1 MGFPEYQFF
10 STFNRVAGSS
20 AVPPAEKQNSAS
32 IFLKDVD
39 SNPQPS
45 PYFDLI
51 AAAKSSGT
59 EYWQIWNLLAFRP
72 KAADYLVRLSH
83 EIMHEDAPISVAL
96 RELIAAYTSSLN
108 RCEFCMKAHAAV
120 AADLYNDEALV
131 WSVIRD
137 LEGAAL
143 PERDKAVLRFVR
155 SITLDSGS
163 VNEGDIATLHA
174 AGWDDTSIFYA
185 IAACALFNFYNRFI
199 SANGV
204 KPVSDEAFRRLAARM
219 AQKGYIRE

>member
-1 MGFPEYQFF
+1 M
-10 STFNRVAGSS
+10 NSS
-20 AVPPAEKQNSAS
+20 DLSSEPAIQQRKSAS
-32 IFLKDVD
+32 MFLKDVEN
-39 SNPQPS
+39 NPQPS

-72 KAADYLVRLSH
+72 KAADYLARLSH
-83 EIMHEDAPISVAL
+83 EIMHEDAPISTAL
-96 RELIAAYTSSLN
+96 RELIAAHTSSLN

-120 AADLYNDEALV
+120 AAELYADESLV
-131 WSVIRD
+131 WSVIRGLD
-137 LEGAAL
+137 HSEF
-143 PERDKAVLRFVR
+143 PDKDKAMLRFVR
-155 SITLDSGS
+155 KVTLDSAS
-163 VNEGDIATLHA
+163 INEEDIAALHA

-185 IAACALFNFYNRFI
+185 IAVSALFNFYNRFV

-204 KPVSDEAFRRLAARM
+204 RPVSDAAFRRLAARM

>member
-1 MGFPEYQFF
+1 M
-10 STFNRVAGSS
+10 STTQSTPS
-20 AVPPAEKQNSAS
+20 M
-32 IFLKDVD
+32 FLLDVEN
-39 SNPQPS
+39 NPQPS

-59 EYWQIWNLLAFRP
+59 EYWRIWNLLAFRP
-72 KAADYLVRLSH
+72 KAADFLARFSH

-120 AADLYNDEALV
+120 AAHLYKDEALV

-137 LEGAAL
+137 LEGSVLPEKDKATLRFTRKVTLESGSIDEADIAAL
-143 PERDKAVLRFVR
+143 H
-155 SITLDSGS
+155 T
-163 VNEGDIATLHA
+163 

-185 IAACALFNFYNRFI
+185 IAAGALFNFYNRFV

-204 KPVSDEAFRRLAARM
+204 KPVSDQAFRRLAARM
-219 AQKGYIRE
+219 AEKGYIRE

>member
-1 MGFPEYQFF
+1 M
-10 STFNRVAGSS
+10 STTQS
-20 AVPPAEKQNSAS
+20 APSM
-32 IFLKDVD
+32 FLVDVEN
-39 SNPQPS
+39 NPRPS

-51 AAAKSSGT
+51 TAAKSSGT
-59 EYWQIWNLLAFRP
+59 EYWRIWNLLAFRP
-72 KAADYLVRLSH
+72 KAADFLARLSH

-120 AADLYNDEALV
+120 AAHLYNDEALV

-137 LEGAAL
+137 LEGSAL
-143 PERDKAVLRFVR
+143 PEEDKAMLRFTRKV
-155 SITLDSGS
+155 TLESGS
-163 VNEGDIATLHA
+163 IDEADIATLHS

-185 IAACALFNFYNRFI
+185 IASCALFNFYNRFV

-204 KPVSDEAFRRLAARM
+204 KPVSDQAFRRLAARM
-219 AQKGYIRE
+219 AEKGYVRE